1 MSTVHSRG
9 PDSEGT
15 TTIGQREIVPRENY
29 EISLFLAIIQSK
41 REEKEK
47 KEKGE
52 EVSRPVLRRP
62 NIYIYMLPFI
72 DKLRQVLRVKHVFS

>member
-62 NIYIYMLPFI
+62 NIYIYICYLLLI
-72 DKLRQVLRVKHVFS
+72 SCDKF

>member
-29 EISLFLAIIQSK
+29 EISLFLAIIQRK
-41 REEKEK
+41 RVEKEK
-47 KEKGE
+47 KEMGE
-52 EVSRPVLRRP
+52 EVSWPVSRRL
-62 NIYIYMLPFI
+62 NICIYICYLLLI
-72 DKLRQVLRVKHVFS
+72 SCDKF